1 VSPNGGERDG
11 EIARLFEEKRRSDE
25 SSAPPVRELLARP
38 KGSRAGRARTAWGVA
53 LAAAAAVVV
62 AVSVV
67 LLRARP
73 PRTPETRLPAVAAQ
87 IAAWRAPTDALLQ
100 TPGSDLLSQLPVLE
114 SHISEAAGA
123 VLEPTKGVER

>member
-1 VSPNGGERDG
+1 VSSNGSDRDR

-38 KGSRAGRARTAWGVA
+38 RGPRAQSARAAWSVA
-53 LAAAAAVVV
+53 LAAAAAIVVM
-62 AVSVV
+62 ASVV

-73 PRTPETRLPAVAAQ
+73 PRTPETQLPAAAAQ

-100 TPGSDLLSQLPVLE
+100 TPGSELLTQLPVLV
-114 SHISEAAGA
+114 SHASEAAGA

>member
-1 VSPNGGERDG
+1 VSSNGSDRDR

-38 KGSRAGRARTAWGVA
+38 RGPRARRARAAWSVA
-53 LAAAAAVVV
+53 LAAAAVIVV
-62 AVSVV
+62 AASVV

-73 PRTPETRLPAVAAQ
+73 PRTPETQLPAVAAQ
-87 IAAWRAPTDALLQ
+87 IAAWRAPTDVLLQ

-114 SHISEAAGA
+114 SQASGAASA